1 MPSKPLTTPRP
12 WVGQDEIN
20 MSTSSSPAPRGP
32 LWAPRWGEG
41 TRARGPTS
49 SPLAQHSE
57 MKRARWGGE
66 AAGILKNIM
75 GQDRLSSLRRNKCK
89 GHHRRF
95 MLHPSSSHCS
105 CCLPFLGCN
114 LSTQKY
120 MQDAYKYS
128 PTQSTHHFFALTSPR
143 SRNVQLPVYIH
154 WRLLASYTV
163 LLLSSSDKLSSK

>member
-1 MPSKPLTTPRP
+1 
-12 WVGQDEIN
+12 
-20 MSTSSSPAPRGP
+20 MSTSSSSVPRGP
-32 LWAPRWGEG
+32 LWAPRCGEG
-41 TRARGPTS
+41 TRARGSTS
-49 SPLAQHSE
+49 SPLAQLSE
-57 MKRARWGGE
+57 RQRARWGGK

-89 GHHRRF
+89 GHHLRF
-95 MLHPSSSHCS
+95 ILHPSSSHCS
-105 CCLPFLGCN
+105 GCLPFLECN

-120 MQDAYKYS
+120 MQDAYKYP
-128 PTQSTHHFFALTSPR
+128 PTQSTHQFFALTSPR